1 MWYVAREGQTLG
13 PVSFDQLRQGARDG
27 LLRRDD
33 FVWTEGMEQ
42 WAAAFTVPDLW
53 PPQVKSEPPKAVSN
67 PEAAKSA
74 SVVEPPTE
82 TATEP
87 PAANAVTKNEALKR
101 PNFILRH
108 WRGEFTLAQA
118 YWVVGL
124 LVTIG
129 AYATGAAIGVVADPA
144 QIGARNHGIVITAF
158 LFLLCAITVWQIV
171 GVWRSAGNHI
181 RSTKRYF
188 WASLA
193 RVVMVLAAIRSV
205 VDFGNIIG
213 PMLSESTKLAMGV
226 DDTPAHQLR
235 LLRSATEL
243 ELSGGMP
250 FGTAA
255 AMKQLL
261 DAAPTVKLIHLNSR
275 GGRVAEGY
283 EIYRLIRERKLITYT
298 SADCASACTIAFLA
312 GPQRYLAS
320 NARLGFHSS
329 SYGGLDEKVLPGIND
344 EIRQTLR
351 QHGVQAWFIEKAL
364 GTRGDSIWHPTSDEL
379 IRAGVVTKVVDAS
392 QFGLSGVTGWNDKEA
407 LERQILSI
415 PLYQTLKEND
425 PEGYKAVAQYFFDS
439 MQAGKSAIEIAN
451 ELRDLFGAKI
461 LQKYLR
467 YGPDV
472 ELVAY
477 WKTQIAEM
485 QHLQT
490 LDPVRCV
497 EFNFPE
503 RRSKD
508 FDLMKL
514 LPEVLRNQD
523 ATSLAALMRATAQ
536 RPNDSKGASVQA
548 DLENVVASM
557 VKENPRAHDVML
569 EPIRFAGEPKLL
581 CSTFIS
587 FYRKILLLSPSR
599 AGPLLRDI
607 MKEGS

>member
-1 MWYVAREGQTLG
+1 MWYVARGDQTVG
-13 PVSFDQLRQGARDG
+13 PVSFEQLQAAARDG
-27 LLRRDD
+27 QLRRDD

-42 WAAAFTVPDLW
+42 WAAAFTVANLW
-53 PPQVKSEPPKAVSN
+53 PPEVASPPPRALAP
-67 PEAAKSA
+67 PEAEKTVAA
-74 SVVEPPTE
+74 VETAPTGDIKPPAIDARRPTE
-82 TATEP
+82 A
-87 PAANAVTKNEALKR
+87 KR

-108 WRGEFTLAQA
+108 WRGELTLAQA
-118 YWVVGL
+118 YWGVGI

-129 AYATGAAIGVVADPA
+129 AYAVGVAIGKFADPT
-144 QIGARNHGIVITAF
+144 QIGARYYGIVFSAF
-158 LFLLCAITVWQIV
+158 LTLLCIITVWQII

-205 VDFGNIIG
+205 IDFGNIIG

-226 DDTPAHQLR
+226 DNTPAHQLR
-235 LLRSATEL
+235 LLRGATEL

-250 FGTAA
+250 FGTAV

-261 DAAPTVKLIHLNSR
+261 DAAPTVKMIHLNSR

-283 EIYRLIRERKLITYT
+283 EIYKLIRERKLITYT

-320 NARLGFHSS
+320 QARLGFHSAN
-329 SYGGLDEKVLPGIND
+329 YGGLDEKVLPGIND
-344 EIRQTLR
+344 DIRQTLQ

-364 GTRGDSIWHPTSDEL
+364 ATRGDSIWHPTSDEL
-379 IRAGVVTKVVDAS
+379 IRAGVVTKIVDAS
-392 QFGLSGVTGWNDKEA
+392 EFGLSGIAGWNDKEA
-407 LERQILSI
+407 LERQILSLPI
-415 PLYQTLKEND
+415 YQTIKEND
-425 PEGYKAVAQYFFDS
+425 PEGFKVIAQYFVDS
-439 MQAGKSAIEIAN
+439 VKAGRSSIEIAN
-451 ELRDLFGAKI
+451 ELRDLFSAKVM
-461 LQKYLR
+461 QKYLR
-467 YGPDV
+467 FGPDL
-472 ELVAY
+472 ELMAY

-514 LPEVLRNQD
+514 LPEGLRNQD
-523 ATSLAALMRATAQ
+523 AAALAALMRATAQ
-536 RPNDSKGASVQA
+536 RSNDSKGASVQT
-548 DLENVVASM
+548 DLENVVAFV
-557 VKENPRAHDVML
+557 VKENPRAHAVML
-569 EPIRFAGEPKLL
+569 DPSKFAGEPKLL

-587 FYRKILLLSPSR
+587 FYRRILSLPPSR
-599 AGPLLRDI
+599 SGALLRDL
-607 MKEGS
+607 MKQAS

>member
-1 MWYVAREGQTLG
+1 MWYVARGGQTLG

-27 LLRRDD
+27 QLRRDD
-33 FVWTEGMEQ
+33 FLWTDGMEQ
-42 WAAAFTVPDLW
+42 WAPAFMVPDVW
-53 PPQVKSEPPKAVSN
+53 PPEIKSEPAKTVSN

-74 SVVEPPTE
+74 SLVEPITG
-82 TATEP
+82 TGAEP
-87 PAANAVTKNEALKR
+87 PAANAATKNEPPKR
-101 PNFILRH
+101 ANFILRH
-108 WRGEFTLAQA
+108 WRGELSLAQA

-129 AYATGAAIGVVADPA
+129 AYAVGVAIGAIADPTH
-144 QIGARNHGIVITAF
+144 IGARNYGIVFTAF
-158 LFLLCAITVWQIV
+158 LFLLCAITVWQII

-181 RSTKRYF
+181 KSTKRYL

-193 RVVMVLAAIRSV
+193 RVVMVLAALRSIA
-205 VDFGNIIG
+205 DFGNIIG

-226 DDTPAHQLR
+226 DDTPAHHLR
-235 LLRSATEL
+235 LLRNATEL

-261 DAAPTVKLIHLNSR
+261 DAAPTVKLIHLNSQ

-283 EIYRLIRERKLITYT
+283 EIYKLIRERHLITYT
-298 SADCASACTIAFLA
+298 SADCVSACTIAFLA
-312 GPQRYLAS
+312 GPERYLAS
-320 NARLGFHSS
+320 KARLGFHSS

-344 EIRQTLR
+344 EMRQTLR

-379 IRAGVVTKVVDAS
+379 IQAGVVTKVVDAS
-392 QFGLSGVTGWNDKEA
+392 QFGLSGITGWNNKEA
-407 LERQILSI
+407 LERQILAI
-415 PLYQTLKEND
+415 PIYQTLKEND
-425 PEGYKAVAQYFFDS
+425 PEGFKAITQYFFDS
-439 MQAGKSAIEIAN
+439 VQAGRSSIEIAN
-451 ELRDLFGAKI
+451 ELRDLFAAKI
-461 LQKYLR
+461 VPKYLR
-467 YGPDV
+467 LGPDV

-508 FDLMKL
+508 FDITRLV
-514 LPEVLRNQD
+514 PETLRNQD
-523 ATSLAALMRATAQ
+523 AAAFAALMRATAQ
-536 RPNDSKGASVQA
+536 RPNESKGASVQA
-548 DLENVVASM
+548 DLENVVAAV
-557 VKENPRAHDVML
+557 VKENPRAHDVMV
-569 EPIRFAGEPKLL
+569 EPIKFAGEPKLL
-581 CSTFIS
+581 CSTLIS
-587 FYRKILLLSPSR
+587 FYRRILLLPPSR
-599 AGPLLRDI
+599 SGAVLRDI
-607 MKEGS
+607 MKDGS